1 LEVGSPILKNV
12 LEGYNGCI
20 IAYGQSGSGKTY
32 TMMGS
37 ISYNP
42 SNICETSCGL
52 IPRLCQSLF
61 EQIQS
66 INTSQSVITK
76 FQIEMSYMEIYAEQ
90 IRDLLQNSSTNSK
103 PIKIREHPVTGPFVE
118 NLTYIPI
125 ESYETMQ
132 QMMLNGSQQRKTAST
147 NLNDNSS
154 RAHSM
159 LTLYMKQNQEGT
171 NYVFQNKLCFV
182 DLAGSER
189 VRESGVTGIHFQE
202 ATDINKSLTALG
214 RVISI
219 LAKQKKEFV
228 PFRDSSL
235 TWMLKDMLGGNS
247 KTVMMATIS
256 PSHFHFEETLSTLQ
270 YAYRTKQ
277 IVNHSIIN
285 SIRDKAMISKLRQDL
300 HVLSNKSNT
309 NEKTKVV
316 SSNQNVSSPNLQ
328 NDQLVWDHIVEESNE
343 FQKVTFQ
350 KQFHIVRD
358 TLQLPFLMMISEPN
372 ASQELMYYLKLG
384 TTCASIID
392 PTYTCKFFHD
402 HETGVWLVPM
412 DESMTIFVNDENIE
426 DAPRQLSHGDRVTI
440 NNLML
445 KFKIPICAIK

>member
-1 LEVGSPILKNV
+1 
-12 LEGYNGCI
+12 
-20 IAYGQSGSGKTY
+20 
-32 TMMGS
+32 
-37 ISYNP
+37 
-42 SNICETSCGL
+42 
-52 IPRLCQSLF
+52 
-61 EQIQS
+61 
-66 INTSQSVITK
+66 
-76 FQIEMSYMEIYAEQ
+76 
-90 IRDLLQNSSTNSK
+90 
-103 PIKIREHPVTGPFVE
+103 
-118 NLTYIPI
+118 
-125 ESYETMQ
+125 MQ
-132 QMMLNGSQQRKTAST
+132 RMMLFGSQQRKTAST

-159 LTLYMKQNQEGT
+159 LTLYMKQIQQNQEGVS
-171 NYVFQNKLCFV
+171 YVFQNKLCLV

-277 IVNHSIIN
+277 IVNHSSIN
-285 SIRDKAMISKLRQDL
+285 TIRDKAMISKLRQDL

-309 NEKTKVV
+309 SEKTKVV
-316 SSNQNVSSPNLQ
+316 SSHENVTSPKLQ
-328 NDQLVWDHIVEESNE
+328 NDQLVWDHIVEESKE
-343 FQKVTFQ
+343 FQKVSIAKYQ
-350 KQFHIVRD
+350 QQFHIVRD
-358 TLQLPFLMMISEPN
+358 SLQLPFLMMISEPT

-392 PTYTCKFFHD
+392 RTYTCKFFHD

-412 DESMTIFVNDENIE
+412 DESMTILVNDENIE